1 MPFPL
6 RFPSLFIYLS
16 IYVYVSILLSS
27 NIRTCKREVP
37 VQQQDFASS
46 PSQLVWSLC
55 PGQYSQ
61 PCHSQ
66 WASTQGL
73 VSPGGTV
80 QLSQSMKPAGPGSP
94 ALRCFQVSISGRA
107 EPPVTRT
114 GLTAQADLAGQVTVK
129 RTEAQPVF
137 TIVSSCCPM
146 PDLYILPSY
155 LNPEEKYLR
164 LKQDFWEIYIK
175 IENISLH
182 LINENATKCFPFEK
196 IE

>member
-46 PSQLVWSLC
+46 PSQLVVTLPRAVQLALSVTA
-55 PGQYSQ
+55 GQYTW
-61 PCHSQ
+61 PCQSRRDNT
-66 WASTQGL
+66 AFL
-73 VSPGGTV
+73 VN
-80 QLSQSMKPAGPGSP
+80 KAGPGSP
-94 ALRCFQVSISGRA
+94 ALRCLQVSISGRA
-107 EPPVTRT
+107 GPPVTRT
-114 GLTAQADLAGQVTVK
+114 GLTARAGLAGLVTGK
-129 RTEAQPVF
+129 RTEAKPVF

-155 LNPEEKYLR
+155 LNPEEKYLK
-164 LKQDFWEIYIK
+164 LK
-175 IENISLH
+175 
-182 LINENATKCFPFEK
+182 
-196 IE
+196 